1 MDLGS
6 DVIILEADGLIDEKH
21 GYGTPIANR
30 LEEFG
35 IRSTMFHVEPN
46 IDRLDTLSH
55 KPLIIS
61 GGMTEVTADIDW
73 IHKFKTF
80 VLNIINK
87 NIEQESIQPIFGICF
102 GAQLLVEAFS
112 PGSVR
117 YLDDPEI
124 GISKI
129 ILDIHEHALFKG
141 IDKEFDAYSF
151 HYNQIWSDDV
161 VVISDHLHEG
171 HKFIQAFEIP
181 EANVYGVQFHPEF
194 SYAEMLQLFKTYKQ
208 LIAELG
214 FDLSPIIQELPQ
226 LDGNQRMLRNFLA
239 LYD

>member
-30 LEEFG
+30 LKEFG
-35 IRSTMFHVEPN
+35 IRSTIFPVEPN
-46 IDRLDTLSH
+46 IDRLDTLPYR
-55 KPLIIS
+55 PLIIS

-73 IHKFKTF
+73 INKFKTF
-80 VLNIINK
+80 VLNIINE
-87 NIEQESIQPIFGICF
+87 NIEQESIQPILGICF

-117 YLDDPEI
+117 YLDAPEI

-129 ILDIHEHALFKG
+129 ILDIPEHTLVKG
-141 IDKEFDAYSF
+141 IDKEFDAYAF

-171 HKFIQAFEIP
+171 HKFIQAYEIP
-181 EANVYGVQFHPEF
+181 EAFVYGVQFHPEF

-208 LIAELG
+208 LISELG

-226 LDGNQRMLRNFLA
+226 LDGNQRILRNFLT
-239 LYD
+239 LCD